1 MTDQIKSIRNIA
13 FAGHGGSGKTSLAEA
28 ILFKAGLTER
38 HGKVEEGNTTM
49 DFQPEEIKKQQ
60 SINTSFF
67 NLSHNKFTM
76 TLLDTPGDQN
86 FFSAAKTC
94 IPAADSVAILIDGVS
109 GPSAMTEAASVCTE
123 EYNLPACVFINKLD
137 RERADFHA
145 AVEATTA
152 ALDKK
157 LLITQLPIGKEDNF
171 SGIVDI
177 LSGKAFNFNADGKIE
192 KIDVP
197 SDMQDEIEIAKE
209 EFIENIAEL
218 DDELLERYLEGET
231 ITDEE
236 LKKAFRKGVLQR
248 AFYPALCGSA
258 TQLIGIEL
266 FLDFITEYMPSPID
280 RGAWI
285 ATDNDGNDV
294 EILPDPEREFTG
306 FVFNTIVDP
315 YAGRLSIFR
324 IVSGSLGKDGNLL
337 NVNKDNKERFSQL
350 LEIAGKKQNNITT
363 AVPGSIVAVSKLKN
377 TLTGDTITHSE
388 SIKFP
393 LIDPLPPVISFAISP
408 KTKGDEDKIHEAL
421 RKILE
426 EDPGLQLKREEET
439 NETLLSGTGLVHIET
454 TCEKVKRKFNVE
466 VAIATPKVPYKE
478 TFKKKVRVQGKHKK
492 QSGGHGQ
499 FGDCWINFEPL
510 PKGKGFEFVNKIV
523 GGSIPKNYI
532 PAVEAGV
539 KESCIRGFLAG
550 FPCIDFRATVDDG
563 SYHAVDSSEMAFKMA
578 GSLAF
583 KAAIAQAKA
592 VILEPIVKVSVVV
605 PDEFTGDIMG
615 DFNSRRGKVLGMDSE
630 GTKQVVNALVPMAEM
645 LRYAPDLNSMTGGRG
660 TFSTEFE
667 TYEELP
673 HDMAQKVIEKANAEK
688 ENA

>member
-1 MTDQIKSIRNIA
+1 MTDQIKSIRNVA
-13 FAGHGGSGKTSLAEA
+13 FAGHGGAGKTSLAEA
-28 ILFKAGLTER
+28 ILFKAGLLDR

-49 DFQPEEIKKQQ
+49 DFQPEEINKQQ

-67 NLSHNKFTM
+67 NLTHNKFSI

-94 IPAADSVAILIDGVS
+94 IPAADCVTLLIDGVS

-123 EYNLPACVFINKLD
+123 EYNLPTCIFINKLD
-137 RERADFHA
+137 RERSDFNA
-145 AVEATTA
+145 AVEATAT

-157 LLITQLPIGKEDNF
+157 ILVTQLPIGKEADF
-171 SGIVDI
+171 TGIVDI
-177 LSGKAFNFNADGKIE
+177 ISGKAFKYNDDGKVE
-192 KIDVP
+192 KIDIP
-197 SDMQDEIEIAKE
+197 SDMQDDVEVAKE

-218 DDELLERYLEGET
+218 DDDLLERYLEGEE
-231 ITDEE
+231 ITEEE
-236 LKKAFRKGVLQR
+236 LKKAFRNGVLQR
-248 AFYPALCGSA
+248 AFYPALCGAA
-258 TQLIGIEL
+258 TKLIGIEL
-266 FLDFITEYMPSPID
+266 FLDFINNYMPSPID

-285 ATDNDGNDV
+285 ATDNDDNEV
-294 EILPDPEREFTG
+294 EVLPDPDREFSG

-324 IVSGSLGKDGNLL
+324 VVSGQLGKDGNIL

-350 LEIAGKKQNNITT
+350 LEIAGKKQNNIT
-363 AVPGSIVAVSKLKN
+363 AAGPGSIVAVAKLKN
-377 TLTGDTITHSE
+377 TLTGDTITGSE
-388 SIKFP
+388 NIKFAP
-393 LIDPLPPVISFAISP
+393 VKPLPPVISFSISP

-454 TCEKVKRKFNVE
+454 TCDKVKRKFNVE

-478 TFKKKVRVQGKHKK
+478 TIKKKIRVQGKHKK

-510 PKGKGFEFVNKIV
+510 PKGKGIEFVNKIV

-532 PAVEAGV
+532 PAVETGV
-539 KESCIRGFLAG
+539 KESALRGYLAG

-563 SYHAVDSSEMAFKMA
+563 SYHSVDSSEMAFKLA

-583 KAAIAQAKA
+583 KAAIVQAKP
-592 VILEPIVKVSVVV
+592 VLLEPVMKVSVIV
-605 PDEFTGDIMG
+605 PDEYTGDIMG

-660 TFSTEFE
+660 TFSMGFE

-673 HDMAQKVIEKANAEK
+673 HDMAQKVIEKTNAENEK
-688 ENA
+688 N